1 MKAQIEKNSHVGK
14 QPRILLIEDEA
25 ALSKVLSL
33 VLTGGG
39 FDVCVA
45 TTGAHGLRL
54 AEEKNY
60 DLILSDIDLPDMDGF
75 EICRRSKQNPNL
87 QAVPIILMSGRL
99 REENEA
105 RALKLGAADYLS
117 KPFRAAIVLTKISLH
132 IREAKKGL

>member
-1 MKAQIEKNSHVGK
+1 MKAQIEKDSHVGK

-75 EICRRSKQNPNL
+75 EICRRSKQNPKI

-105 RALKLGAADYLS
+105 QALKLGAADYLS
-117 KPFRAAIVLTKISLH
+117 KPFRAEIVLTKISLH